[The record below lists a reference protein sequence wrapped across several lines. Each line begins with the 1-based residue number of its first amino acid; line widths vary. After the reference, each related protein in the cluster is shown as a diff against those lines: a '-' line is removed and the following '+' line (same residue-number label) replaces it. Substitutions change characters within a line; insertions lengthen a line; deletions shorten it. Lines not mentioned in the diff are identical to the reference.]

1 MVAWGNSKK
10 PVRDETPYARRNVE
24 LKLPGVVFI
33 ADPYNITD
41 TQFDLLLNKA
51 TTGLYI
57 PRVCKFYGYS
67 RDELTILYNSLI
79 ASLFNYAIEM
89 WGLHLMLNNIPESII
104 LT

>member
-10 PVRDETPYARRNVE
+10 PDRDETPYVKWNME
-24 LKLPGVVFI
+24 LKLLGVVFNE
-33 ADPYNITD
+33 DLYNITD

-51 TTGLYI
+51 TSGLYI

-67 RDELTILYNSLI
+67 RDELTILYNNLT
-79 ASLFNYAIEM
+79 ASLFNYVIEI
-89 WGLHLMLNNIPESII
+89 WGLHLMRNNIAESIN